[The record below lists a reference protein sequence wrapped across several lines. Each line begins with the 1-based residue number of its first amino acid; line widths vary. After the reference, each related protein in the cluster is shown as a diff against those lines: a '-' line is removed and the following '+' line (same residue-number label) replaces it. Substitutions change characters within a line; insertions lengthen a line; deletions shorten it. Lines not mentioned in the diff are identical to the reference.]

1 MMEEGGDCMKPLDHL
16 ADIMYVMQQKSLLK
30 GNEMG
35 YLLLAVMFYSIV
47 KAGVDV
53 WSQLRYEFEDK
64 EKNNYFGDVTENL
77 KKRIADLE
85 KRVGIVE
92 MAL

>member
-1 MMEEGGDCMKPLDHL
+1 
-16 ADIMYVMQQKSLLK
+16 
-30 GNEMG
+30 MG
-35 YLLLAVMFYSIV
+35 YLLLAVMFYSVV

-64 EKNNYFGDVTENL
+64 EKNNHFEYVTENL

-85 KRVGIVE
+85 KRIGIVE
-92 MAL
+92 TVL